1 MAYVNVKTPKIM
13 GILNVTPDSFSDG
26 GKYFAPNEAVS
37 HALELLKA
45 GADIL
50 DIGGQ
55 STRPGYK
62 RISEAEE
69 LSRIRPVFKE
79 LNTLK
84 DISKTISVDTFYPE
98 VAEFAAKSGVTILN
112 LTFGFNNPKL
122 LQIAKYYDT
131 TCVINY
137 CGPADCAKFFFED
150 QIKLAEQY
158 KIRKEKLILDPGI
171 GFNKTFLEDFE
182 IIKNPRKFCPD
193 GYGILIG
200 VSRKRITK
208 ILLILIEYL
217 LKGLSNCDSNNDLI
231 QSLYSHNDYLG
242 SYFLENLETILN
254 RLISDETFN
263 EILNLMSYYNG
274 SASENSEI
282 NLDPGDVITGILN
295 TISFKN
301 GTNIVRVHN
310 VRLTKKILNL
320 IMVNNECKRVRLFR

>member
-1 MAYVNVKTPKIM
+1 MNLKAPKIM
-13 GILNVTPDSFSDG
+13 GVLNVTPDSFSDG

-45 GADIL
+45 GANIL

-55 STRPGYK
+55 STRPGYTK
-62 RISEAEE
+62 ISATEE
-69 LSRIRPVFKE
+69 LSRIKPVFE
-79 LNTLK
+79 GLNTLK
-84 DISKTISVDTFYPE
+84 NVSKTISVDTFYPE
-98 VAEFAAKSGVTILN
+98 IAEFAAKSGATILN
-112 LTFGFNNPKL
+112 LTFGFNSPKL

-137 CGPADCAKFFFED
+137 CGHANHSKTFFER
-150 QIKLAEQY
+150 QLKLAEQY

-200 VSRKRITK
+200 VSRKRVTR

-217 LKGLSNCDSNNDLI
+217 LKGSNNCNINTDLMQLI
-231 QSLYSHNDYLG
+231 CSHNEYLG
-242 SYFLENLETILN
+242 SYFLENLETIFN
-254 RLISDETFN
+254 HLISDETFN
-263 EILNLMSYYNG
+263 EILDLMSYYNRN
-274 SASENSEI
+274 ASENSKT
-282 NLDPGDVITGILN
+282 NLDPRDVITGILN
-295 TISFKN
+295 TVSLKD

-310 VRLTKKILNL
+310 VKLTKKILNL